1 MTSFKD
7 SYESFK
13 KAWSDFSIE
22 DMKGFISKDYAA
34 REVREGEIV
43 DFGYEESVE
52 GWTQAFD
59 YFSDKDAEWHL
70 NDIGFIPVKDDEMVA
85 ILSATLTVDGK
96 TMETANLF
104 FDTFKKTSG
113 DGWLMMRSYIETG
126 VPLDKLNNIRI

>member
-1 MTSFKD
+1 MTNFND

-13 KAWSDFSIE
+13 KAWGNFSIG

-34 REVREGEIV
+34 REVRDGEIV

-59 YFSDKDAEWHL
+59 YFSDKVAEWHL

-104 FDTFKKTSG
+104 FDTFKKTSE

-126 VPLDKLNNIRI
+126 VPLDKLDDVRV